1 MVEFFFHAIFVVLM
15 GVCVVSY
22 YTLTPEK
29 LKEINSAPDFPH
41 ETKED
46 IQKVC
51 LRAFK
56 FWTVLYIIVGCVF
69 YLV

>member
-1 MVEFFFHAIFVVLM
+1 MVEFFFNAIFIVLM
-15 GVCVVSY
+15 SICVYGY

-29 LKEINSAPDFPH
+29 LKESDAVPDFPH
-41 ETKED
+41 ETRED
-46 IQKVC
+46 IQRVA

-69 YLV
+69 YLI